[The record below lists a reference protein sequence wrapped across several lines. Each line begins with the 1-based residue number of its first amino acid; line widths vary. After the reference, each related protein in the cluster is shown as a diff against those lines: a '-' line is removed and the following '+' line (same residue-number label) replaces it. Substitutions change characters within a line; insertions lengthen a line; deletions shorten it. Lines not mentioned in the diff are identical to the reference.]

1 MQRKVH
7 SINKSND
14 EYMQLYSGI
23 INLIFTTICKQSLD
37 DGILEIIFMG
47 IAIKPYKFNFM
58 LSLNIVQSY
67 FSRSCQLPKLSHF
80 GQL

>member
-7 SINKSND
+7 RRNKSTD
-14 EYMQLYSGI
+14 EYIKLYSGI
-23 INLIFTTICKQSLD
+23 INLIFATICQQSLD
-37 DGILEIIFMG
+37 NRILEILLKG